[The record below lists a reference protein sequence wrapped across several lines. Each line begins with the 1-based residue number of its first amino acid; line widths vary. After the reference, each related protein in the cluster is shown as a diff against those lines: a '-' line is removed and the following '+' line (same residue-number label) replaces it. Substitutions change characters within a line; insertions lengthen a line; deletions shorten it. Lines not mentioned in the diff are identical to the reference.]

1 MLLQFS
7 YVVGSI
13 ARNYCTKV
21 SPIFPFKKPQK
32 SHVKRPR
39 TSIVS
44 VQWTDQQLQVFDAIE
59 RRQSVFI
66 TGSAGTGKTMLIQ
79 EIIKLLRKLHG
90 KKEVSVTA
98 PTGIVACSLGGQ
110 TLHSFA
116 GVGLAEADA
125 ETLLSKVLDN
135 KRVLRRWRMVKALVV
150 DEISMVEGE
159 FFDKLEYL
167 ARMIRENDEPWGGIQ
182 LVVSG
187 DFLQLPP
194 ISVGKKKNSD
204 SDKEYAFEADSWDQ
218 SFQLQVGL
226 NTIFRQSDP
235 QLIKLLQG
243 IRKGELDDEGLD
255 LLEQCRC
262 MDNEPDETVVRLF
275 PRIADVSRVNDMRLK
290 GLGEEIIVYE
300 AFDRGERHWI
310 DQLDRGI
317 APNNLQLCKGARVM
331 LTKNLNVKGQLVNG
345 ATGKITGFK
354 KAIKGNIVKICDR
367 KMLPIVKFDCGTEM
381 VMKPLKWNVEVGDK
395 IRATRLQL
403 PLILAWAMS
412 IHKSQGMTV
421 DRLHTNLSKAF
432 GFGMIYVALSRL
444 RSLDGLSF
452 SSDFHPSKIK
462 AHPKV
467 LEYYKNHFE

>member
-1 MLLQFS
+1 
-7 YVVGSI
+7 
-13 ARNYCTKV
+13 
-21 SPIFPFKKPQK
+21 
-32 SHVKRPR
+32 
-39 TSIVS
+39 
-44 VQWTDQQLQVFDAIE
+44 
-59 RRQSVFI
+59 
-66 TGSAGTGKTMLIQ
+66 MLIQ

-116 GVGLAEADA
+116 GVGLAKADA

-243 IRKGELDDEGLD
+243 IRKGELDDEGLE

-262 MDNEPDETVVRLF
+262 IDNEPDETVVRLF

-331 LTKNLNVKGQLVNG
+331 LTKNLNVKGQLVTG
-345 ATGKITGFK
+345 A
-354 KAIKGNIVKICDR
+354 
-367 KMLPIVKFDCGTEM
+367 TEM
-381 VMKPLKWNVEVGDK
+381 VMKPLTWNVEVGDK